1 MKSFDTSP
9 GRCFS
14 SPQHDDN
21 LLHKSISVDAY
32 TYTNTEK
39 EIATKGTGKS
49 RSFTHRIHDHV
60 KMGPNL
66 SEILKGKL
74 SLGARIIQ
82 EGGRGSIFK
91 SVFGMQEKEQL
102 LKASQCY
109 LYTTAGPIAGIL
121 FVSTEK
127 VAFYSERPI
136 TFSSATGE
144 LVRAPYK
151 VLIPIGRIKEV
162 NESQNVNK
170 AEQKYIEIV
179 TEDDSEFWFV
189 GFLRYDLKIT
199 RVKVGQ

>member
-1 MKSFDTSP
+1 MKSSDT
-9 GRCFS
+9 
-14 SPQHDDN
+14 SPQHDDY
-21 LLHKSISVDAY
+21 LLHKSISVDGY
-32 TYTNTEK
+32 TYTNTDK
-39 EIATKGTGKS
+39 EITAKGTGKS
-49 RSFTHRIHDHV
+49 SNFTHRIHNHV

-82 EGGRGSIFK
+82 EGGRRNIFK
-91 SVFGMQEKEQL
+91 SVFGMQEKELL

-121 FVSTEK
+121 FVSTAK

-136 TFSSATGE
+136 TFSSVTGE

-151 VLIPIGRIKEV
+151 VLIPIRRIKEV

-179 TEDDSEFWFV
+179 TKDDSEFRFV
-189 GFLRYDLKIT
+189 GFLRYEKALKHLNKAISMAN
-199 RVKVGQ
+199 KF